1 MNVEIAKWGN
11 SAAVRVPAAALKES
25 GLQVGQ
31 RLRLRVE
38 QGRLTLEP
46 DVESLESLLSR
57 ITPDNRHEPLL
68 DDASRGAEA
77 W

>member
-1 MNVEIAKWGN
+1 MDVEIAKWGN

-25 GLQVGQ
+25 GLRIGQ

-38 QGRLTLEP
+38 NGRLTLEP
-46 DVESLESLLSR
+46 DVESLDSLLSR
-57 ITPDNRHEPLL
+57 ITPDNRHGPLL